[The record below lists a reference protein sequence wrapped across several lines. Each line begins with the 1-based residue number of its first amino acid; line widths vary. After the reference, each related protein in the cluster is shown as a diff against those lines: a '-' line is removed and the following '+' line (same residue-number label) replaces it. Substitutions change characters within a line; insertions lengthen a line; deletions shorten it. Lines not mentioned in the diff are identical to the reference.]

1 MTHRDWP
8 VHPHGPLAPL
18 ADNLWQVTGSL
29 PMGPLP
35 RNMIVYRLPDGRLII
50 HSAIAM
56 HEQGMAALEAL
67 GHPSV
72 LIVPSGLHRLD
83 APFYLAR
90 YPGIEVT
97 CPAAAR
103 AKVERKVAVRRPVE
117 QVLAELEIPM
127 HVPAGTKAQELVYQL
142 PLADG
147 CALVCTDLLFNLPHQ
162 PGMGGMLLRL
172 MGSTGRLGMTHV
184 GRLMFLRERGT
195 FADWLA
201 QLAALPGLRILT
213 MAHGHALTHDVPA
226 ALQRLAGRMRP

>member
-1 MTHRDWP
+1 MTRPAWP
-8 VHPHGPLAPL
+8 VHPHGPLEPL

-29 PMGPLP
+29 PRGPLP
-35 RNMIVYRLPDGRLII
+35 RNMIVYRLRDGRLII
-50 HSAIAM
+50 HSGIAM
-56 HEQGMAALEAL
+56 TEQGMAALESL

-72 LIVPSGLHRLD
+72 LIVPNGLHRLD

-97 CPAAAR
+97 SPAAAR
-103 AKVERKVAVRRPVE
+103 AKVEQKVAVRRPAE
-117 QVLAELEIPM
+117 QVLAELDIPL

-162 PGMGGMLLRL
+162 PGLGGMLLRL
-172 MGSTGRLGMTHV
+172 MGSTGKFGITRL
-184 GRLMFLRERGT
+184 GRLMFLRDRPA
-195 FADWLA
+195 FADWLE
-201 QLAALPGLRILT
+201 QMAALPGLRILS

-226 ALQRLAGRMRP
+226 ALRRVAGELRG